1 MSCLTIRVR
10 VITLMLK
17 LIEGTTSEY
26 TKNYVEADYQFIEMD
41 AGHWIIQEKYQELTG
56 HLLDHLAKYK

>member
-1 MSCLTIRVR
+1 MSCLNIRVR
-10 VITLMLK
+10 VITPMLK
-17 LIEGTTSEY
+17 LIEGTTGQY
-26 TKNYVEADYQFIEMD
+26 IKNYVVGDYQFIEMD